1 MLVVCPGCNTNYS
14 IDERTISGSTTR
26 LICRECGTETIVA
39 MQGAPESS
47 TSSQTRGATQ
57 TPPSQADSA
66 ATTASTAVTSA
77 GARAPEPSA
86 AEHAVS
92 CPSCGHRFVPSAEP
106 ASAAKKSQPDRP
118 HSKLL
123 LVEDQGYFIQLTKDA
138 LGPDFEV
145 TAVNDV
151 PGAEK
156 ALTQDRY
163 DLVILDLSL
172 QGNQDGRGLLRSI
185 HKRSIPVLIFTARD
199 ESDFYGSVWEDL
211 KAAGA
216 TDILLKGVNVGE
228 ELKRKVVGIVGMK
241 PAK

>member
-14 IDERTISGSTTR
+14 IDERTISGDTTT

-39 MQGAPESS
+39 MQGAPE
-47 TSSQTRGATQ
+47 
-57 TPPSQADSA
+57 
-66 ATTASTAVTSA
+66 ASTAAPPRATQPPPPRPDA
-77 GARAPEPSA
+77 AAAAAATAAADARAPEQA
-86 AEHAVS
+86 APEHSVS
-92 CPSCGHRFVPSAEP
+92 CPSCGHRFVPGADP
-106 ASAAKKSQPDRP
+106 TAAPKKSRPDRA

-145 TAVNDV
+145 TAVNDI
-151 PGAEK
+151 PDAEK
-156 ALTQDRY
+156 ALAQDRY

-185 HKRSIPVLIFTARD
+185 HKRSIPVLIFTARE
-199 ESDFYGSVWEDL
+199 ESEFYGSVWEDL
-211 KAAGA
+211 KTAGA

-228 ELKRKVVGIVGMK
+228 ELKRKVVAIVGLK
-241 PAK
+241 PAG

>member
-14 IDERTISGSTTR
+14 IDERTISGDTTR

-39 MQGAPESS
+39 MQG
-47 TSSQTRGATQ
+47 
-57 TPPSQADSA
+57 TPA
-66 ATTASTAVTSA
+66 ASTAAPT
-77 GARAPEPSA
+77 RATQPPPPRPDAAAAATPTAA

-92 CPSCGHRFVPSAEP
+92 CPSCGHRFVPGVDSTAP
-106 ASAAKKSQPDRP
+106 SKKSRP
-118 HSKLL
+118 ERTQSKLL

-156 ALTQDRY
+156 ALTQDSY

-199 ESDFYGSVWEDL
+199 ESEFYGSVWEDL

-228 ELKRKVVGIVGMK
+228 ELKRKVVAIVGMK
-241 PAK
+241 PAG